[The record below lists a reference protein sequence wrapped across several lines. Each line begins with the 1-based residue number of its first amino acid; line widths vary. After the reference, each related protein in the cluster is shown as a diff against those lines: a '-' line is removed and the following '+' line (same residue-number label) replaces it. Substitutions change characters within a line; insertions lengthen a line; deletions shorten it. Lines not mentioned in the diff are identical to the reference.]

1 MLTIADIT
9 SLTVSLDIDGQTSL
23 FILLD
28 RDGTMNRMG
37 SGSANNTEDQMVIG
51 PVAADALDYA
61 LEPLEAKWLERTGT
75 FQMPDPQGLP
85 CELTLMVAGDDDAQT
100 YTFRYGDAS
109 LGVPSPFR
117 TVVERAVE
125 VTQKP
130 YEQGRQ

>member
-1 MLTIADIT
+1 MLTVADVT

-37 SGSANNTEDQMVIG
+37 SGTADATEEEMVIG

-61 LEPLEAKWLERTGT
+61 LEPLKPKWLEKTGT
-75 FQMPDPQGLP
+75 FQMPEPQGSP
-85 CELTLMVAGDDDAQT
+85 CELTLMLAGEDDANT
-100 YTFRYGDAS
+100 YTFLYGEKS

-117 TVVERAVE
+117 TVVERAVK
-125 VTQKP
+125 VTQETYTK
-130 YEQGRQ
+130 GR